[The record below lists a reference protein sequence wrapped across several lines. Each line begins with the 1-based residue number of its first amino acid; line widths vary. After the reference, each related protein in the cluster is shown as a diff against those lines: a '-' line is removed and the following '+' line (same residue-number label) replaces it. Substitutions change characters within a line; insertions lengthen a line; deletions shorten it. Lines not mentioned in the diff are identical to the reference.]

1 MDWTG
6 AYEELV
12 TKLEGWLDTL
22 ILMLPNLALAVVVVL
37 VAGFGGRWMSR
48 GLERIM
54 RRTELSASAIGLF
67 ARIARYGV
75 LLVGLLLALTI
86 LELDGAVTSL
96 LAGAGVVGLA
106 LGFAFQDLAA
116 NFISG
121 VGLSLRRPL
130 QVGDLIEHGDT
141 FGTVEDI
148 DLRTTSVRTPTGQL
162 VLIPNKHIYQEKVRI
177 FTDLKIRRVDLE
189 VGVSYGEDLELVERV
204 TREAIEAVDP
214 RTPDRD
220 VEVFFKGFGGSS
232 IDLVARFWVP
242 FEAQRQ
248 YVKAMSDAV
257 MAVKAAY
264 DEHDIV
270 IPFPIRT
277 LDFGIKGGATLDQM
291 LPEGLDEAA

>member
-1 MDWTG
+1 
-6 AYEELV
+6 
-12 TKLEGWLDTL
+12 
-22 ILMLPNLALAVVVVL
+22 
-37 VAGFGGRWMSR
+37 
-48 GLERIM
+48 
-54 RRTELSASAIGLF
+54 
-67 ARIARYGV
+67 
-75 LLVGLLLALTI
+75 
-86 LELDGAVTSL
+86 
-96 LAGAGVVGLA
+96 VVGLA